1 MEVEA
6 TLLCQLNL
14 FDWQR
19 SGIMVNDAVASND
32 LQCNIFRLIK
42 KLQNNLGFFGK
53 YFIIKILNNVIIN
66 NIIS

>member
-42 KLQNNLGFFGK
+42 KLQNNFGFSVN
-53 YFIIKILNNVIIN
+53 ILLLKF
-66 NIIS
+66 